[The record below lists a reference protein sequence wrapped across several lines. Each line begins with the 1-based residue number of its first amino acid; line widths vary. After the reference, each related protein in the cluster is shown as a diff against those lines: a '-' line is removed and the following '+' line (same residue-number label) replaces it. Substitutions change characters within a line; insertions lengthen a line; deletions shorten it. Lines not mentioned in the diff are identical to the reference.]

1 MPRTEDLS
9 NQQTYQYITKM
20 DVPLVSTI
28 HLTLPFTLMIA
39 IMTTNN
45 HQPQPQSRRKMQ
57 YFFCHK
63 AFLRW
68 AFISMIL
75 AGTIATGTDESESES
90 VCQSTAATTDGTNNN
105 NKSKDGRHTFAARR
119 LDHGVLEWIA
129 NQPGAYYNPKQFM
142 DEPNGLVGI
151 FATAPIAKGEL
162 LCRIPW
168 EWTIQGD
175 TVEASQLSCSLVAN
189 LKRQLELGKESKYAP
204 YILYLKNQSDH
215 QLVSTWS
222 KAGQDLM
229 LRVLG
234 QTREE
239 NNHPELYI
247 GHPHSLAGRF
257 PPELVTNW
265 LAGDYHDDCQGDHT
279 GYKAALSVITRSDDS
294 ILIPGYDFV
303 RILI

>member
-1 MPRTEDLS
+1 MPKTEDIS
-9 NQQTYQYITKM
+9 NNPTYPKRHTENVQ
-20 DVPLVSTI
+20 LVCAL
-28 HLTLPFTLMIA
+28 HLTLPFTLIA
-39 IMTTNN
+39 IMTANN
-45 HQPQPQSRRKMQ
+45 HHPRPQSRRKVQ

-75 AGTIATGTDESESES
+75 AGTIAAGTDESESES
-90 VCQSTAATTDGTNNN
+90 VCLSTAASTDGNNN
-105 NKSKDGRHTFAARR
+105 NNDGSPIFAAHR

-142 DEPNGLVGI
+142 DERNGLVGI

-175 TVEASQLSCSLVAN
+175 TLEASQLSCSLVAN
-189 LKRQLELGKESKYAP
+189 LQRQLELGKESKYAP
-204 YILYLKNQSDH
+204 YILYLKNLSDH

-239 NNHPELYI
+239 NNHPEVYI

-265 LAGDYHDDCQGDHT
+265 LVGDYQDDCQGDHT

-303 RILI
+303 RIFI